1 MTMRINHI
9 QTVAEF
15 RKMRESVN
23 SQDGTITKVLIFED
37 YECNVFSVNVRD
49 VNMFDTCN
57 ELVKG
62 GEYVLHLSLMT
73 GTSRN
78 GNAYEMLFPYNSDFV
93 SVA

>member
-9 QTVAEF
+9 QVIGEF
-15 RKMRESVN
+15 RKLRESVN
-23 SQDGTITKVLIFED
+23 NQDGTVTKVLIFED
-37 YECNVFSVNVRD
+37 SDCNVFQVNVRD
-49 VNMFDTCN
+49 VNLFDTCN

-73 GTSRN
+73 GTSRT
-78 GNAYEMLFPYNSDFV
+78 GNAYEMLFPFNNDFV

>member
-1 MTMRINHI
+1 MRINHI
-9 QTVAEF
+9 QVIGEF
-15 RKMRESVN
+15 RKLRESVN
-23 SQDGTITKVLIFED
+23 NQDGTITKVLIFED
-37 YECNVFSVNVRD
+37 SDCNVFQVNVRD
-49 VNMFDTCN
+49 VNLFDTCN

-73 GTSRN
+73 GTSRT

>member
-9 QTVAEF
+9 QVIGEF
-15 RKMRESVN
+15 RKLRESVN
-23 SQDGTITKVLIFED
+23 NQDGTVTKVLIFED
-37 YECNVFSVNVRD
+37 SDCNVFQVNVRD

-78 GNAYEMLFPYNSDFV
+78 GNAYEMLFPFNNDFV